1 MNTELRRKQTLMRRT
16 RRSSLQIQLLILLN
30 KPKHLQNKSSS
41 RMVKFSGSFSSMY
54 KMVYSILKRITL
66 HVGSLS
72 RGKCENMEN
81 PSNINSC
88 SSCLIIVGILV
99 CNINVETGLLQCWC
113 QTRAIQFD
121 VLMAVDIKINVFSD
135 VTSTR
140 NLVERCKCFGG
151 ICCVHLQHQ
160 LWRWSQWAPPGTSVN
175 T

>member
-1 MNTELRRKQTLMRRT
+1 MNRNYENLPWITVLSINTELKRKHTLTRRRT

-30 KPKHLQNKSSS
+30 KPRHLQNKSSS

-81 PSNINSC
+81 PSNMNSC

-99 CNINVETGLLQCWC
+99 CNINVETGLASVLTPSKSYKNWC
-113 QTRAIQFD
+113 PHGSGYKD
-121 VLMAVDIKINVFSD
+121 
-135 VTSTR
+135 
-140 NLVERCKCFGG
+140 
-151 ICCVHLQHQ
+151 
-160 LWRWSQWAPPGTSVN
+160 
-175 T
+175 